1 MNPKLFLDNYL
12 ISKVGK
18 KKFKYV
24 IDLDLIAEGI
34 IDSLDIVTLSTT
46 IKKKFKIDLNFNNIN
61 SVDLFRSYKKILK
74 KINENR

>member
-1 MNPKLFLDNYL
+1 MNPKIFLDNYL

-18 KKFKYV
+18 NKFKYI

-46 IKKKFKIDLNFNNIN
+46 IKKKFKIDLNFNSSN
-61 SVDLFRSYKKILK
+61 SVDLFRSYKKILN

>member
-1 MNPKLFLDNYL
+1 MNPKIFLDNYL
-12 ISKVGK
+12 ILKVGK
-18 KKFKYV
+18 NKFKHI

-46 IKKKFKIDLNFNNIN
+46 IKKKFKIDLNFNNSN
-61 SVDLFRSYKKILK
+61 SVDLFRSYKKILN

>member
-1 MNPKLFLDNYL
+1 
-12 ISKVGK
+12 VGK
-18 KKFKYV
+18 NKFKHI

-46 IKKKFKIDLNFNNIN
+46 IKKKFKIDLNFNNSN
-61 SVDLFRSYKKILK
+61 SVDLFRSYKKILN